1 MNPTTI
7 AEMQAKAAEL
17 RAKYP
22 GQSVIVEAQAW
33 AHNYNPKSEPYVT
46 WRIHV
51 LADYEEGL
59 DGEAITGAE
68 LDTIEAQIAD
78 ALDPAK
84 KQARALARA
93 AAMEAEAAA
102 LRASVAGGAA

>member
-22 GQSVIVEAQAW
+22 GQAVIVEASVW
-33 AHNYNPKSEPYVT
+33 HYNHAPAEVK

-51 LADYEEGL
+51 VSEGTL
-59 DGEAITGAE
+59 EGAAE
-68 LDTIEAQIAD
+68 CANDIEAVEASIARQ
-78 ALDPAK
+78 LDPAQ

-93 AAMEAEAAA
+93 EKLEAEAAA
-102 LRASVAGGAA
+102 LRASVGGVA